1 MLDKIFDYARYA
13 LYVLLIFLCFTLF
26 QTWQKEHSKSLLPI
40 TENATL
46 TNDHFVPPTPLS
58 APNTKPDMPSQPPP
72 VIAVQSDDLER
83 DQLINVQTD
92 VLQVKIDS
100 KGGDLIAASL
110 LHYPEELG
118 QHRPVVLFND
128 NPQTKY
134 IAESGLLGAIG
145 PDTSQS
151 QAHYTLE
158 KKDYVLSKD
167 QNELTVNLS
176 WHGPSGVA
184 VTKFFTFT
192 RGSYEINVGYVIHNE
207 SNDIYDGSFY
217 TQLLRTNSP
226 PPSASGFINLATYF
240 GAAISSPKDPFTKI
254 SFKDMEKTNL
264 NKPIENGW
272 AAMVQHY
279 FLGAW
284 IPPKNVVENYYTRV
298 LPGGL
303 YAVGMVGEPIKV
315 APKQQATTTAKLY
328 VGPLKTH
335 LLEQAAPNLKLTID
349 YGWFWFISVI
359 IFWLMQKIYDVIGN
373 WGWSIVLVT
382 IIIKAAFYQ
391 LSAKSFRS
399 MAAMKKLQPKIEI
412 LKQRYAD
419 DKQKMTQAT
428 LELYRQEKVNP
439 MSGCLPILIQ
449 IPVFIALYWVL
460 VESVELR
467 QAPFIFWI
475 HDLSQRDPYYILP
488 LLMGG
493 SMFLQQRLNPPPPDP
508 MQAKVM
514 MFMPVIFTIMF
525 ANFPA
530 GLMLYWFVNNSLAF
544 LQQWYVM
551 HKLQNGPVRKKS

>member
-1 MLDKIFDYARYA
+1 MLDKIFDYTRYA
-13 LYVLLIFLCFTLF
+13 LYVVLIFLCYTLF
-26 QTWQKEHSKSLLPI
+26 QIWEKEHPKVSPVTEMSKTSP
-40 TENATL
+40 
-46 TNDHFVPPTPLS
+46 DHFVPATPL
-58 APNTKPDMPSQPPP
+58 NHTTKPEVHNNPSPVMAIQP
-72 VIAVQSDDLER
+72 ER
-83 DQLINVQTD
+83 VGKSQLITVQTD
-92 VLQVKIDS
+92 VLNVKIDS
-100 KGGDLIAASL
+100 QGGDLIDASL
-110 LHYPEELG
+110 VHYPEELG
-118 QHRPVVLFND
+118 STRPVVLFNT

-134 IAESGLLGAIG
+134 IAESGLLGSIG
-145 PDTSQS
+145 PDTAQN
-151 QAHYTLE
+151 QAQYTVE
-158 KKDYVLSKD
+158 KTDYVLSNN
-167 QNELTVNLS
+167 QNEVTVNLS
-176 WHGPSGVA
+176 WHDASGVN

-192 RGSYEINVGYVIHNE
+192 RGSYEIKVGYLINNE
-207 SNDIYDGSFY
+207 SNAIYDGSFY

-240 GAAISSPKDPFTKI
+240 GAAISSPKEPFTKI
-254 SFKDMEKTNL
+254 SFKDMEKANL
-264 NKPIENGW
+264 NQSAENGW
-272 AAMVQHY
+272 AAMMQHY
-279 FLGAW
+279 FISAW

-315 APKQQATTTAKLY
+315 APKQQASTVATLY
-328 VGPLKTH
+328 VGPAKTH
-335 LLEQAAPNLKLTID
+335 LLQQAAPNLKLTID

-359 IFWLMQKIYDVIGN
+359 IFWMMQKIYDVVGN

-382 IIIKAAFYQ
+382 VIIKAAFYQ

-399 MAAMKKLQPKIEI
+399 MAAMKKLQPKIET

-467 QAPFIFWI
+467 QAPFILWI
-475 HDLSQRDPYYILP
+475 HDLSMRDPYYILP

-508 MQAKVM
+508 VQAKVM
-514 MFMPVIFTIMF
+514 MLMPVIFTILF

-530 GLMLYWFVNNSLAF
+530 GLMLYWFVNNTLSF

-551 HKLQNGPVRKKS
+551 SKLQNEPVRKKS